1 METKWYSDFFQLL
14 VHPFSKGIDQIVEF
28 GTLKKGFWCTVFFWA
43 IPYLLL
49 ALFGTML
56 IPLLPRNEI
65 TNTFLMVLT
74 FAGVAFVLIW
84 FLGILLSFIGVAIY
98 SYIFN
103 WVVKKMGGTDNVNAV
118 MKVNWY
124 LEGYGVLFGTAFYVL
139 LAISAGILVGFF
151 DAPTLFVVVFSISFI
166 GMLVIMIW
174 VSLALMGKQVMLSK
188 LKVFLACVITS
199 LIILIIYALFI
210 ALLNGC
216 ASLVGR

>member
-1 METKWYSDFFQLL
+1 
-14 VHPFSKGIDQIVEF
+14 
-28 GTLKKGFWCTVFFWA
+28 
-43 IPYLLL
+43 
-49 ALFGTML
+49 
-56 IPLLPRNEI
+56 
-65 TNTFLMVLT
+65 MVLT

-216 ASLVGR
+216 ASLAGR